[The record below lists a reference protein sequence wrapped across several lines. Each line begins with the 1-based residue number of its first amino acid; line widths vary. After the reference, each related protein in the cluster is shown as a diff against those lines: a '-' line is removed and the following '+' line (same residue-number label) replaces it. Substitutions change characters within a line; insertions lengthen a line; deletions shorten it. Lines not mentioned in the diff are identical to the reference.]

1 MNSKK
6 LTVALLLGIV
16 VIAFLVGMNTFQ
28 RRVQNAQAEKVTQ
41 QADRL
46 VRFHS
51 PIFGPANAPVT
62 IVEFFDPACETCR
75 AFYPMVKN
83 LMKQY
88 PNDVRLVLRYAP
100 FHQGSDQV
108 VKLLEAAKRQDKY
121 VQVLEAILEAQPA
134 WADHGKPNIELAFK
148 VAEQQGGL
156 DMAKAR
162 EHMASAEIDLALKQD
177 IQDLTA
183 LEVTKTPTFF
193 VNGKSLPSF
202 GLDQLIRPG
211 GGGSG
216 QGQKTMK
223 NPFGRS
229 HSQTINLQ
237 AMPVRRIILL
247 GMATASLAGLMAGC
261 SPEASQL
268 QKHRHHWC
276 RICTRFQAERSQR
289 AEPHAGRFQREDR
302 GRVFWLHT
310 MPRRVPNLHDHHGR
324 GQAPAWF

>member
-6 LTVALLLGIV
+6 ITVAILLAV
-16 VIAFLVGMNTFQ
+16 VLAAFLFGMNSYQ

-41 QADRL
+41 QTDRL

-51 PIFGPANAPVT
+51 PIFGPTNAPVT

-148 VAEQQGGL
+148 VAEQQAGL
-156 DMAKAR
+156 DLAKAKAD
-162 EHMASAEIDLALKQD
+162 MANGAVDLALQQD

-183 LEVTKTPTFF
+183 LEITKTPTFL
-193 VNGKSLPSF
+193 VNGRGLPSF
-202 GLDQLIRPG
+202 GLDQL
-211 GGGSG
+211 
-216 QGQKTMK
+216 
-223 NPFGRS
+223 
-229 HSQTINLQ
+229 
-237 AMPVRRIILL
+237 
-247 GMATASLAGLMAGC
+247 TALV
-261 SPEASQL
+261 
-268 QKHRHHWC
+268 
-276 RICTRFQAERSQR
+276 AEEV
-289 AEPHAGRFQREDR
+289 AKVKKP
-302 GRVFWLHT
+302 
-310 MPRRVPNLHDHHGR
+310 
-324 GQAPAWF
+324 

>member
-6 LTVALLLGIV
+6 LTVAVLLSIV

-41 QADRL
+41 QTDRL

-51 PIFGPANAPVT
+51 PIFGPTNAPVT

-121 VQVLEAILEAQPA
+121 VQVLEAILESQPA

-156 DMAKAR
+156 DMTKAR
-162 EHMASAEIDLALKQD
+162 EQMASAEIDLALKQD

-183 LEVTKTPTFF
+183 LEVIKTPTFF

-202 GLDQLIRPG
+202 GLDQL
-211 GGGSG
+211 
-216 QGQKTMK
+216 
-223 NPFGRS
+223 
-229 HSQTINLQ
+229 
-237 AMPVRRIILL
+237 
-247 GMATASLAGLMAGC
+247 TALV
-261 SPEASQL
+261 
-268 QKHRHHWC
+268 
-276 RICTRFQAERSQR
+276 AE
-289 AEPHAGRFQREDR
+289 EVVKVKKP
-302 GRVFWLHT
+302 
-310 MPRRVPNLHDHHGR
+310 
-324 GQAPAWF
+324 

>member
-41 QADRL
+41 QTDRL

-51 PIFGPANAPVT
+51 PIFGPTNAPVT

-83 LMKQY
+83 LVKQY

-162 EHMASAEIDLALKQD
+162 EQMANAEIDLALKQD

-202 GLDQLIRPG
+202 GLDQL
-211 GGGSG
+211 
-216 QGQKTMK
+216 
-223 NPFGRS
+223 
-229 HSQTINLQ
+229 
-237 AMPVRRIILL
+237 
-247 GMATASLAGLMAGC
+247 TALV
-261 SPEASQL
+261 
-268 QKHRHHWC
+268 
-276 RICTRFQAERSQR
+276 AE
-289 AEPHAGRFQREDR
+289 EVVKVKKP
-302 GRVFWLHT
+302 
-310 MPRRVPNLHDHHGR
+310 
-324 GQAPAWF
+324 